1 MKRTNPLIFV
11 LLFISI
17 FLSNKANAQNGKDEL
32 TNEEQEITVDSIG
45 NKLMATYVFPDVA
58 KEMSALISENFKKGN
73 YNAFISPRDFA
84 NQLTKDLISI
94 SNDKHIRVNYNPTAI
109 VSQKQVYTTKDSLN
123 FENQRL
129 ANLKRDNFGFKE
141 LSILEGN
148 IGYLDLRIF
157 SDVKYAK
164 ATAVAAMNFLSSS
177 DAIIIDL
184 RMNRG
189 GSPDM
194 IQLITS
200 YLYDSKPVHLNTFY
214 WRPTDSFT
222 ETWTLSDIQ
231 GVRRPKRP
239 VYVLISKSTFS
250 AAEEFS
256 YNLKNLR
263 RATLIGETTGGGA
276 HPGGPVNATN
286 KFSVWVPSGRAINP
300 ITNTNWEGTGVAPNI
315 EVPADQALDKAQ
327 ITALELLLENNPE
340 LEKYYN
346 WHLSSLKIKQN
357 PVSVESSVLKSYAG
371 SYGRITIT
379 FKDGQLYYQRDSGMK
394 YKLIPLSQEL
404 FMINN
409 GRSDFRID
417 FLKVNEKAIEINVHS
432 YNGFSEK
439 IPRMKN

>member
-1 MKRTNPLIFV
+1 MKRANSILLLI
-11 LLFISI
+11 FISI
-17 FLSNKANAQNGKDEL
+17 ILSNKTYTQTEKDEL
-32 TNEEQEITVDSIG
+32 TNQERATTVDSIG
-45 NKLMATYVFPDVA
+45 SKLMATYVFPDVA

-73 YNAFISPRDFA
+73 YNALTSPHDFA

-94 SNDKHIRVNYNPTAI
+94 SHDKHISVNYNPTARA
-109 VSQKQVYTTKDSLN
+109 SQKQVYTALDSLN

-164 ATAVAAMNFLSSS
+164 ETAVAAMNFLSSS

-222 ETWTLSDIQ
+222 ETWTSSDIR
-231 GVRRPKRP
+231 GIRSPNTS

-256 YNLKNLR
+256 YNLKNLE

-276 HPGGPVNATN
+276 HPGGPVNATD

-300 ITNTNWEGTGVAPNI
+300 ITNTNWEGTGVTPNI
-315 EVPADQALDKAQ
+315 EVPADQALYMAQ
-327 ITALELLLENNPE
+327 LTALELLLGNNPE

-357 PVSVESSVLKSYAG
+357 PVSVENSVLKSYTG
-371 SYGRITIT
+371 SYGPITIS
-379 FKDGQLYYQRDSGMK
+379 FKEGQLYYQRDAGMQ
-394 YKLIPLSQEL
+394 YELIPLSQGL
-404 FMINN
+404 FMFN
-409 GRSDFRID
+409 GQSDFRIE
-417 FLKVNEKAIEINVHS
+417 FLKVDEKVIGLNVFS
-432 YNGFSEK
+432 DNGYSEK
-439 IPRMKN
+439 NTKDEE